1 MENRKTKKGEI
12 AKSNAGRKQIY
23 TDDVGVTLSVQVPS
37 KQKEIFKKV
46 LLEMRKPYEINQ
58 DVFMDI
64 SQIPKEI
71 LTDEFI
77 EKLRKSGIKLVD
89 KSIENEL
96 KSFKLPCLSGDKT
109 YNYVVD
115 NYLNKEIT
123 K

>member
-23 TDDVGVTLSVQVPS
+23 IDDVGVTLSVQVPS
-37 KQKEIFKKV
+37 KQKEVFKKV

-71 LTDEFI
+71 LTDKLI
-77 EKLRKSGIKLVD
+77 EKLRKSGIKLVN
-89 KSIENEL
+89 KGTIEH
-96 KSFKLPCLSGDKT
+96 K
-109 YNYVVD
+109 
-115 NYLNKEIT
+115 IT
-123 K
+123 E